1 MEEISRL
8 FDTVL
13 NIDFIRAV
21 ISNPR
26 EKDGI
31 IKVKVR
37 PLRKKDKLVFQFE
50 SFTAKQAFHK
60 NLEREESREQF
71 LEYAGQFR
79 QIQIETTGEEY
90 TVLISKKGKVTVK
103 KKTRKVKAGAADF
116 LITAKN
122 IIYWKKGFLYR
133 SSKIWG

>member
-31 IKVKVR
+31 IKVSGKGRVKR
-37 PLRKKDKLVFQFE
+37 AVSGICRAV
-50 SFTAKQAFHK
+50 QAD
-60 NLEREESREQF
+60 
-71 LEYAGQFR
+71 
-79 QIQIETTGEEY
+79 T
-90 TVLISKKGKVTVK
+90 
-103 KKTRKVKAGAADF
+103 D
-116 LITAKN
+116 
-122 IIYWKKGFLYR
+122 
-133 SSKIWG
+133 

>member
-37 PLRKKDKLVFQFE
+37 PLRKKDKLQE
-50 SFTAKQAFHK
+50 K
-60 NLEREESREQF
+60 
-71 LEYAGQFR
+71 GQ
-79 QIQIETTGEEY
+79 TGFS
-90 TVLISKKGKVTVK
+90 V
-103 KKTRKVKAGAADF
+103 
-116 LITAKN
+116 
-122 IIYWKKGFLYR
+122 
-133 SSKIWG
+133 

>member
-31 IKVKVR
+31 IKRRNNKSKS
-37 PLRKKDKLVFQFE
+37 PPAQEK
-50 SFTAKQAFHK
+50 
-60 NLEREESREQF
+60 
-71 LEYAGQFR
+71 GQ
-79 QIQIETTGEEY
+79 TGFS
-90 TVLISKKGKVTVK
+90 V
-103 KKTRKVKAGAADF
+103 
-116 LITAKN
+116 
-122 IIYWKKGFLYR
+122 
-133 SSKIWG
+133 